1 MTNLDR
7 FNEAVLLRR
16 PIYAAK
22 LALLFS
28 AGCSSRAN
36 AWAWAD
42 RAVDALAAQPK
53 RQARLKAALGTAS
66 WPDCK
71 MGEAVLQ

>member
-7 FNEAVLLRR
+7 FNEAVAARR

-28 AGCSSRAN
+28 AGCGSRSN

-42 RAVDALAAQPK
+42 RAVAALDRQPK
-53 RQARLKAALGTAS
+53 RQARLKDALGSAA
-66 WPDCK
+66 WPNLK
-71 MGEAVLQ
+71 AGEATL

>member
-42 RAVDALAAQPK
+42 RAVGALKGQPK
-53 RQARLKAALGTAS
+53 RQERLKAALGSGS
-66 WPDCK
+66 WPNLDA
-71 MGEAVLQ
+71 GEKTL